1 MSARDAAAAA
11 ALKRAETSGGQGE
24 SDAKAAERRA
34 KNDLIGKIE
43 MYYGSIA
50 KVRSPLL
57 LLLGPGK
64 GREG

>member
-1 MSARDAAAAA
+1 M
-11 ALKRAETSGGQGE
+11 KRAETSGGQGE